1 MLMAGQL
8 LCASQGNRVS
18 QLAAASPRRLAL
30 FYQWDEECF
39 LNLDK
44 KKKNFWSVLH
54 FFPPHFQSLLLP
66 VYTGALLL
74 LKHLSVN
81 VSLGDPATALTL
93 FQ

>member
-44 KKKNFWSVLH
+44 KKKTSGVFPI
-54 FFPPHFQSLLLP
+54 FFLLIFR
-66 VYTGALLL
+66 VCCYQCTQE
-74 LKHLSVN
+74 HCCY
-81 VSLGDPATALTL
+81 
-93 FQ
+93 